1 MHILVFHQYIRL
13 FILEYCI
20 AGLFA
25 NLLFNINQERSLDQ
39 LVPTCCQSRHI
50 LSCQRINVEFSS
62 IGQSFIVLPDN
73 MTLNF
78 SNFITLNEKGLH
90 YSSDE
95 ANAVLA
101 YNPQEMS
108 LHGHIQ
114 FATGESYTIENCKKQ
129 GHIWKQIDVNNLVEH
144 SVNDIA
150 DLSIAVDPPQ
160 NQTNPVESNI
170 TLDTVT
176 IVEFSVKIYYTREFA
191 TVTQD
196 IAGYLNLMIAETN
209 QGYINSQVPLRIF
222 IHETEEATMRK
233 QDDST
238 SLLYAF
244 TSMKSSVKELRGS
257 ADTAVLLVN
266 SMDACGIA
274 FLNTISSGNTVA
286 VVMKSCAVGYFT
298 FGHEIAH
305 SFGCQH
311 DPQTSTNRD
320 YPDGHGHLIPR
331 GQASQGYRTILAYSR
346 TGFETRANYYSNP
359 DIRHDI
365 TNSFTGVRGISNNAR
380 ILTENRLRMAAV
392 GDESIIGGSTSTA
405 STSAVPTSTAST
417 SEFPTSTASTTK
429 VPNSTASTTEVPTS
443 TASTTEVTTSTAS
456 TTKVPTTTASTTKVP
471 TTTASTTEVPTS
483 TASTTEVPT
492 STATTTEV
500 PTSSASTTEVPTSTA
515 STTEVPTSTAST
527 AKVPTSTASTTEV
540 QTSTVTTTEVSTS
553 AVSTTE
559 VTTSTATTTEVQT
572 STASTTEVTTSAVST
587 TEFTTSSASTTEVP
601 TSTVTTTEVP
611 TSTASTTEVP
621 TSTAS
626 TTEVPTSTASTTE
639 VPTST
644 ASTTEVTTSTAST
657 TKVQTSTVTTTE
669 VPTSTVTT
677 TEVPTSTASTTEV
690 QTSTVTTTEVP
701 TSSAS
706 TTEVP
711 TSTASSTE
719 VPTSTASTTE
729 VPTSTTSTTEGL
741 TSTVQTT
748 EGLSSIAA
756 STESASILGSSSI
769 IELFPGTTNRPETST
784 AKTAGLINEPAIL
797 PTTSSFPLLL
807 RPITVTALSST
818 PSTSSTLTSTLKDD
832 PECCKDSSLP
842 TLSYIF
848 NFQVFARSSLE
859 CQKICAA
866 ESTCTFWNFY
876 IFNGICD
883 LRQLEY
889 EKNHYW
895 KTSPKICYKPPDYS
909 CRLRN
914 NKFVLSYTPVHAN
927 ERECRLVCERSYYCE
942 YWAYLTI
949 YDNRPRCRIY
959 FLTSNA
965 YGWISG
971 QFNITCSNY
980 K

>member
-540 QTSTVTTTEVSTS
+540 QTSTVTTTEV
-553 AVSTTE
+553 
-559 VTTSTATTTEVQT
+559 
-572 STASTTEVTTSAVST
+572 
-587 TEFTTSSASTTEVP
+587 
-601 TSTVTTTEVP
+601 
-611 TSTASTTEVP
+611 
-621 TSTAS
+621 
-626 TTEVPTSTASTTE
+626 PTSTASTTE

>member
-1 MHILVFHQYIRL
+1 MNLFTNNLTPKLQICINKFNL
-13 FILEYCI
+13 FIANLVIDQLLKCI
-20 AGLFA
+20 IYICLGLFA

-62 IGQSFIVLPDN
+62 IGQSFIVLPEN

-78 SNFITLNEKGLH
+78 TNFITLNEKGLH

-114 FATGESYTIENCKKQ
+114 FVTGESYTIENCKKQ

-160 NQTNPVESNI
+160 NQTNPVESTI

-196 IAGYLNLMIAETN
+196 IVGYLDLMIAETN

-222 IHETEEATMRK
+222 IHETEEATMRE

-266 SMDACGIA
+266 SMNACGIA

-286 VVMKSCAVGYFT
+286 VVKKSCAVGYFT

-429 VPNSTASTTEVPTS
+429 VPNI
-443 TASTTEVTTSTAS
+443 
-456 TTKVPTTTASTTKVP
+456 
-471 TTTASTTEVPTS
+471 
-483 TASTTEVPT
+483 
-492 STATTTEV
+492 
-500 PTSSASTTEVPTSTA
+500 
-515 STTEVPTSTAST
+515 
-527 AKVPTSTASTTEV
+527 
-540 QTSTVTTTEVSTS
+540 
-553 AVSTTE
+553 
-559 VTTSTATTTEVQT
+559 
-572 STASTTEVTTSAVST
+572 
-587 TEFTTSSASTTEVP
+587 
-601 TSTVTTTEVP
+601 
-611 TSTASTTEVP
+611 
-621 TSTAS
+621 
-626 TTEVPTSTASTTE
+626 
-639 VPTST
+639 
-644 ASTTEVTTSTAST
+644 
-657 TKVQTSTVTTTE
+657 
-669 VPTSTVTT
+669 
-677 TEVPTSTASTTEV
+677 
-690 QTSTVTTTEVP
+690 
-701 TSSAS
+701 
-706 TTEVP
+706 
-711 TSTASSTE
+711 
-719 VPTSTASTTE
+719 
-729 VPTSTTSTTEGL
+729 
-741 TSTVQTT
+741 
-748 EGLSSIAA
+748 IA
-756 STESASILGSSSI
+756 EW
-769 IELFPGTTNRPETST
+769 R
-784 AKTAGLINEPAIL
+784 
-797 PTTSSFPLLL
+797 
-807 RPITVTALSST
+807 
-818 PSTSSTLTSTLKDD
+818 
-832 PECCKDSSLP
+832 
-842 TLSYIF
+842 
-848 NFQVFARSSLE
+848 
-859 CQKICAA
+859 
-866 ESTCTFWNFY
+866 
-876 IFNGICD
+876 
-883 LRQLEY
+883 
-889 EKNHYW
+889 
-895 KTSPKICYKPPDYS
+895 
-909 CRLRN
+909 
-914 NKFVLSYTPVHAN
+914 
-927 ERECRLVCERSYYCE
+927 
-942 YWAYLTI
+942 
-949 YDNRPRCRIY
+949 
-959 FLTSNA
+959 
-965 YGWISG
+965 
-971 QFNITCSNY
+971 
-980 K
+980 

>member
-1 MHILVFHQYIRL
+1 
-13 FILEYCI
+13 
-20 AGLFA
+20 
-25 NLLFNINQERSLDQ
+25 
-39 LVPTCCQSRHI
+39 
-50 LSCQRINVEFSS
+50 
-62 IGQSFIVLPDN
+62 

-78 SNFITLNEKGLH
+78 TNFITLNEKGLH

-95 ANAVLA
+95 ANAVLS

-160 NQTNPVESNI
+160 NQTNRVESTN

-222 IHETEEATMRK
+222 IHETEEASMRE

-244 TSMKSSVKELRGS
+244 TSMKSSVEELRGS

-266 SMDACGIA
+266 SMNACGIA

-286 VVMKSCAVGYFT
+286 VVMKSCAVGYYT

-346 TGFETRANYYSNP
+346 TGFETRVNYYSNP
-359 DIRHDI
+359 GIRHDI

-405 STSAVPTSTAST
+405 STSEVLISTAST
-417 SEFPTSTASTTK
+417 SE
-429 VPNSTASTTEVPTS
+429 VPTS
-443 TASTTEVTTSTAS
+443 TA
-456 TTKVPTTTASTTKVP
+456 
-471 TTTASTTEVPTS
+471 
-483 TASTTEVPT
+483 
-492 STATTTEV
+492 
-500 PTSSASTTEVPTSTA
+500 
-515 STTEVPTSTAST
+515 
-527 AKVPTSTASTTEV
+527 
-540 QTSTVTTTEVSTS
+540 
-553 AVSTTE
+553 
-559 VTTSTATTTEVQT
+559 
-572 STASTTEVTTSAVST
+572 
-587 TEFTTSSASTTEVP
+587 
-601 TSTVTTTEVP
+601 
-611 TSTASTTEVP
+611 
-621 TSTAS
+621 
-626 TTEVPTSTASTTE
+626 
-639 VPTST
+639 
-644 ASTTEVTTSTAST
+644 
-657 TKVQTSTVTTTE
+657 
-669 VPTSTVTT
+669 
-677 TEVPTSTASTTEV
+677 
-690 QTSTVTTTEVP
+690 
-701 TSSAS
+701 
-706 TTEVP
+706 
-711 TSTASSTE
+711 
-719 VPTSTASTTE
+719 
-729 VPTSTTSTTEGL
+729 STTEGL

-748 EGLSSIAA
+748 EGLSSIAT

-769 IELFPGTTNRPETST
+769 IELFPTTTNRPETST

-797 PTTSSFPLLL
+797 PTTSSFPLIL

-866 ESTCTFWNFY
+866 ETTCTFWNFY

-971 QFNITCSNY
+971 QFNIMCSNY

>member
-515 STTEVPTSTAST
+515 STTEVPTSTAS
-527 AKVPTSTASTTEV
+527 S
-540 QTSTVTTTEVSTS
+540 
-553 AVSTTE
+553 
-559 VTTSTATTTEVQT
+559 
-572 STASTTEVTTSAVST
+572 
-587 TEFTTSSASTTEVP
+587 
-601 TSTVTTTEVP
+601 TEVP

-621 TSTAS
+621 
-626 TTEVPTSTASTTE
+626 
-639 VPTST
+639 
-644 ASTTEVTTSTAST
+644 
-657 TKVQTSTVTTTE
+657 TSTVTTTE

>member
-500 PTSSASTTEVPTSTA
+500 PTS
-515 STTEVPTSTAST
+515 
-527 AKVPTSTASTTEV
+527 
-540 QTSTVTTTEVSTS
+540 
-553 AVSTTE
+553 
-559 VTTSTATTTEVQT
+559 
-572 STASTTEVTTSAVST
+572 
-587 TEFTTSSASTTEVP
+587 
-601 TSTVTTTEVP
+601 
-611 TSTASTTEVP
+611 
-621 TSTAS
+621 
-626 TTEVPTSTASTTE
+626 
-639 VPTST
+639 T

>member
-483 TASTTEVPT
+483 TASTTEV
-492 STATTTEV
+492 
-500 PTSSASTTEVPTSTA
+500 
-515 STTEVPTSTAST
+515 
-527 AKVPTSTASTTEV
+527 
-540 QTSTVTTTEVSTS
+540 
-553 AVSTTE
+553 
-559 VTTSTATTTEVQT
+559 
-572 STASTTEVTTSAVST
+572 
-587 TEFTTSSASTTEVP
+587 
-601 TSTVTTTEVP
+601 
-611 TSTASTTEVP
+611 
-621 TSTAS
+621 
-626 TTEVPTSTASTTE
+626 
-639 VPTST
+639 
-644 ASTTEVTTSTAST
+644 TTSTAST